1 MLCITFLTEKVTNSI
16 HNMTY
21 DADGLKSS
29 TYGVRFFKKT
39 KNCEFSVFGM
49 LWTAT
54 FFNMSSLVFC

>member
-29 TYGVRFFKKT
+29 MVFDFLKKLKIVIFLFLECYGLLL
-39 KNCEFSVFGM
+39 FSTCP
-49 LWTAT
+49 L
-54 FFNMSSLVFC
+54 